1 MATIY
6 CKRFR
11 FPNLRPLSFKTKP
24 LHGQAL
30 PSHCTISWELGC
42 GETVQENADA
52 LAAAIAV
59 NLIFFPLRQSLV
71 SSASIYETVTK

>member
-11 FPNLRPLSFKTKP
+11 FPNLRPLSFNAKP

-30 PSHCTISWELGC
+30 PSHCTVSWELGC
-42 GETVQENADA
+42 GETVQENADP
-52 LAAAIAV
+52 LAVAIAV
-59 NLIFFPLRQSLV
+59 NLIILP
-71 SSASIYETVTK
+71 